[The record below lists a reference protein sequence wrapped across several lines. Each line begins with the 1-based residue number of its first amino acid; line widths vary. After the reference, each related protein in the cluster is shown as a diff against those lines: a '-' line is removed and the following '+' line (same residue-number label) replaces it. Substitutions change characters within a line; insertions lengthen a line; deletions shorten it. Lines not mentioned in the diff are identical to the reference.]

1 MKSKEKYQDKAKE
14 REIEKEGNVNKIN
27 FKPDNNNKNS
37 FFTEPLP
44 PYNES
49 NVSKKGPNYKICS
62 LSMIKSKNEGSSQ
75 GEQPKK
81 GIKLLGYNPSFPRKV
96 EEWIVL
102 IIMRSYISIQSHII
116 SIKQSNPQISCS
128 LKHVKGNIRFDI
140 KLRQFIQTFPVVVMF
155 EVQVG
160 DDSLDYFC
168 WVV

>member
-14 REIEKEGNVNKIN
+14 KEIEKEGNANKIN

-96 EEWIVL
+96 EEWIVFNNNAF
-102 IIMRSYISIQSHII
+102 IYFKTITYHINQT
-116 SIKQSNPQISCS
+116 IKSPNQLQP
-128 LKHVKGNIRFDI
+128 
-140 KLRQFIQTFPVVVMF
+140 
-155 EVQVG
+155 
-160 DDSLDYFC
+160 
-168 WVV
+168 